1 MASIFWDTMLFI
13 YSFEDHPAYADRVE
27 SLRRRMLD
35 RGDQLF
41 TSALVVGEIQIKPA
55 ETGDRQMME
64 RYREAF
70 HSPAITV
77 IPFDQQAAE
86 IYARIRGDRTI
97 SRPDAIHL
105 ACAASRNINL
115 FITNDKRLL
124 GKNIPGIDFIAS
136 LETAPL

>member
-97 SRPDAIHL
+97 S
-105 ACAASRNINL
+105 S
-115 FITNDKRLL
+115 
-124 GKNIPGIDFIAS
+124 
-136 LETAPL
+136 